1 MQYRSH
7 VNGEIRLKH
16 VGLSVTLVGW
26 VQRKRNLGS
35 LLFIDLRD
43 RSGIVQLFVK
53 DPSLVP
59 DLKQEYLIQV
69 KGIVTKKDV
78 ANKALATGEVE
89 IEVSSLTIINTAET
103 LPLIVDDVTDAGEDI
118 RLQYRYL
125 DLRRSPMQEKLVV
138 RSKIMNA
145 FHAFFAKH
153 DFTNIETPLL
163 TLSTPGGARDF
174 LVPSR
179 INSGTF
185 YALPQSPQIYKQ
197 LLMIGGFERYYQIAR
212 CFRDEDLR
220 ADRQPDFTQIDIET
234 SFLTQD
240 EFLSLMELALK
251 EVFLSVKGIQLPTA
265 FPRLSYEKAM
275 ALYGSDKPDLRFDLP
290 LSPVPSILRDAY
302 VQAGFEAT
310 HIKALKLPNAVATLT
325 RKVLDEWVTF
335 VKPFGIKGLVMF
347 KHDQGQLQSSFLKF
361 VAPEK
366 VSTLTNELGLQPGD
380 VYLVASHQ
388 ELSILNTA
396 MGSLRIKG
404 AKLLNLIDEKKF
416 AIAWVTDFPLFDTNE
431 EGQLVAAHHPF
442 TRPQDADVAMLTSN
456 PKKVLAQAYDL
467 VINGYEAGG
476 GSMRIFNKAIQ
487 KQIFSLLGMSDES
500 IQKKF
505 GWFIDAFNYGTPPH
519 GGIAFGL
526 DRLTMILTGT
536 DNIKDVIAFPKNLKM
551 IGLLEGT
558 PNTVETKQLDE
569 LSIQIKEKK

>member
-1 MQYRSH
+1 MVYRSH
-7 VNGEIRLKH
+7 TNGNLRLKD
-16 VGLSVTLVGW
+16 VGQSVTLIGW

-35 LLFIDLRD
+35 LMFIDLRD

-220 ADRQPDFTQIDIET
+220 ADRQPDFTQIDVET

-251 EVFLSVKGIQLPTA
+251 EVFLSVKGIQLPTP

-325 RKVLDEWVTF
+325 RKVLDEWTTF

-361 VAPEK
+361 VAAEK
-366 VSTLTNELGLQPGD
+366 VSTLTNQLGLQPGD
-380 VYLVASHQ
+380 VYLLASHQ

-396 MGSLRIKG
+396 MGSLRTKG
-404 AKLLNLIDEKKF
+404 AKLLNLIDDKKF

-431 EGQLVAAHHPF
+431 QGQLVAAHHPF
-442 TRPQDADVAMLTSN
+442 TRPQDAHVAMLTSN

>member
-89 IEVSSLTIINTAET
+89 IDVNSLTIINTAET

-251 EVFLSVKGIQLPTA
+251 EVFLSVKGIQLPTP
-265 FPRLSYEKAM
+265 FPRLSYDKAM

-380 VYLVASHQ
+380 VYLVGSHQ

-396 MGSLRIKG
+396 MGSLRTKG

>member
-89 IEVSSLTIINTAET
+89 IDVNSLTIINTAET

-125 DLRRSPMQEKLVV
+125 DLRRFPMQEKLVV

-251 EVFLSVKGIQLPTA
+251 DVFLSVKGIQLPTP
-265 FPRLSYEKAM
+265 FPRLSYDKAM

-290 LSPVPSILRDAY
+290 LSPVPRILRDAY

>member
-89 IEVSSLTIINTAET
+89 IDVNSLTIINTAET

-251 EVFLSVKGIQLPTA
+251 DVFLSVKGIQLPTP

-290 LSPVPSILRDAY
+290 LSPVPRILRDAY

-380 VYLVASHQ
+380 VYLVGSHQ

-396 MGSLRIKG
+396 MGSLRTKG

>member
-7 VNGEIRLKH
+7 INGEIRLKH

-220 ADRQPDFTQIDIET
+220 ADRQPDFTQIDVET
-234 SFLTQD
+234 SFLSQD

-251 EVFLSVKGIQLPTA
+251 EVFLSVKGIQLPTP

-290 LSPVPSILRDAY
+290 LSPVASILRDAY

-325 RKVLDEWVTF
+325 RKVLDEWTTF

-361 VAPEK
+361 IAPEK
-366 VSTLTNELGLQPGD
+366 VSTLTHELGLQPGD

-396 MGSLRIKG
+396 MGSLRTKG
-404 AKLLNLIDEKKF
+404 AKLLNLIDDKKF

-431 EGQLVAAHHPF
+431 QGQLVAAHHPF
-442 TRPQDADVAMLTSN
+442 TRPQDAHVAMLTSN

-558 PNTVETKQLDE
+558 PNTVDTKQLDE

>member
-78 ANKALATGEVE
+78 ANKALVTGEVE
-89 IEVSSLTIINTAET
+89 IDVNSLTIINTAET